1 MRFVRLSMTGFTGV
15 AETAHVDLDANVVV
29 LLAQNGYGKSTICDA
44 MAWALTGQHPRG
56 ADPRS
61 KYGSGET
68 QVAVVLRDADSI
80 EWSIRRIVANPAETN
95 FHKLLTSVVLEG
107 ADSRLRGDEATSWLA
122 RQLLPLIDG
131 AHGESGTQALV
142 DGYYL
147 QQESLRGFLTSRSDD
162 ERFAALSQMV
172 GARRLSELVRTLD
185 SAKNSWSRAITNSEQ
200 ELVPLELA
208 LRTSEDVHSALTTE
222 LETAAG
228 LLEDEAAAWARQ
240 ARHLVSHET
249 DDQGSSTIDGET
261 LLEQLQRQLRR
272 NEETRT
278 ILLSSI
284 EELQTLNVVRKV
296 EPVPPSESEL
306 HDARQ
311 NLAVAERQL
320 ATASVLVGSI
330 ERSIQSARSERK
342 ELASMAALALRHVG
356 ATCPTC
362 GQGVN
367 DQALKTRLEGIVA
380 RATDRVEAD
389 EFTNAL
395 ALQTEAHA
403 RVQEARATR
412 QSASEAESEYQLWLS
427 NEKERTQRLADVEER
442 LAATLHRR
450 DLPRTFRD
458 RVELVQSAVTSINS
472 ASVDLRDQI
481 DEYEGLRGGLRLP
494 SLRVSLEAA
503 RHEVDIAR
511 RDYEAARQDIDFRRF
526 THQRADLLVRALKE
540 DSENFLN
547 QRLRDIQ
554 PILEQLYSAIDPH
567 PTFRDVKLETRNT
580 RGKNRLTATLT
591 DTVRKVSV
599 NDPGTL
605 LSTSQA
611 NAVAV
616 ALFLAF
622 NLGLRPT
629 TLESVVLDD
638 PLQNLDDVHLLG
650 LVDLLRRL
658 LPHRQVIVTRM
669 TRPSPRYLPASC
681 ALFGRTTGYTCCVS

>member
-1 MRFVRLSMTGFTGV
+1 MTGFTGV

-208 LRTSEDVHSALTTE
+208 LRTSEDVHSALTTG

-342 ELASMAALALRHVG
+342 ELASMAALALSLDLS
-356 ATCPTC
+356 C
-362 GQGVN
+362 GVCGV
-367 DQALKTRLEGIVA
+367 LM
-380 RATDRVEAD
+380 
-389 EFTNAL
+389 
-395 ALQTEAHA
+395 
-403 RVQEARATR
+403 
-412 QSASEAESEYQLWLS
+412 S
-427 NEKERTQRLADVEER
+427 
-442 LAATLHRR
+442 
-450 DLPRTFRD
+450 
-458 RVELVQSAVTSINS
+458 
-472 ASVDLRDQI
+472 
-481 DEYEGLRGGLRLP
+481 
-494 SLRVSLEAA
+494 
-503 RHEVDIAR
+503 
-511 RDYEAARQDIDFRRF
+511 
-526 THQRADLLVRALKE
+526 
-540 DSENFLN
+540 
-547 QRLRDIQ
+547 
-554 PILEQLYSAIDPH
+554 
-567 PTFRDVKLETRNT
+567 
-580 RGKNRLTATLT
+580 
-591 DTVRKVSV
+591 
-599 NDPGTL
+599 
-605 LSTSQA
+605 
-611 NAVAV
+611 
-616 ALFLAF
+616 
-622 NLGLRPT
+622 
-629 TLESVVLDD
+629 
-638 PLQNLDDVHLLG
+638 
-650 LVDLLRRL
+650 
-658 LPHRQVIVTRM
+658 
-669 TRPSPRYLPASC
+669 
-681 ALFGRTTGYTCCVS
+681 